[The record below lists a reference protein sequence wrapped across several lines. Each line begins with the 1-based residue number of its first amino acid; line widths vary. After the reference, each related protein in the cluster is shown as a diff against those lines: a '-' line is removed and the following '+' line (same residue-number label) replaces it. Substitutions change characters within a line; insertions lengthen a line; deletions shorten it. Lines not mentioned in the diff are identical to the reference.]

1 MRKLTNLLPPPYRGI
16 ILPVS
21 GLLALL
27 LFTGAMYS
35 LLHDQAP
42 VVTPVATQAVDTDL
56 PMLVDDPA
64 AHGLREFNGRIG
76 AGQPFI
82 AALLDAGIDRAVC
95 DTVQRHL
102 ESAAFNFRQ
111 CMPGQAFAA
120 QVDSAGALHTFR
132 YEVGKLLSYWIVR
145 DNTGLLSARSWET
158 PVETQLVAIEGSI
171 HTSVYHT
178 ILSMGEK
185 PQLVADYADVLGYDI
200 DFIFDP
206 RVGDRFSILVEK
218 QLLDGEIVGYG
229 RILAAGYTGE
239 LTGDVRGYYFSADS
253 TLEGWFAPDGEN
265 LQKAFMRSPL
275 SILRVTSN
283 FGMRTHPISGR
294 RKMHT
299 GIDYAAP
306 TGTPVWSVGSGTVV
320 FAGWKGGYGKTI
332 EVKHAGGV
340 KTRYGHLSRINVK
353 VGQGVRQHQT
363 LGAVGSTGYS
373 TGPHLHFE
381 YLVGGQFVPP
391 RKVKNPSLKRLPAE
405 RLPEFSGHMR
415 QVDSLWNTVPRVSVR
430 ERRIAAASAS
440 VPSRRG

>member
-1 MRKLTNLLPPPYRGI
+1 MRKLTNLLPLRHRGI
-16 ILPVS
+16 ILAGT
-21 GLLALL
+21 GLIALL
-27 LFTGAMYS
+27 LFTGAMYA
-35 LLHDQAP
+35 LFPDHP
-42 VVTPVATQAVDTDL
+42 PVATPEITQAAGPEP
-56 PMLVDDPA
+56 PMLVEDPA
-64 AHGLREFNGRIG
+64 AHGLTEFNGRIG
-76 AGQPFI
+76 TGQPFI
-82 AALLDAGIDRAVC
+82 TALLDAGLDRAVC

-111 CMPGQAFAA
+111 CMPGQAFTA
-120 QVDSAGALHTFR
+120 QVDSAGALRAFR

-145 DNTGLLSARSWET
+145 DNAGALAASRWET
-158 PVETQLVAIEGSI
+158 PVETQLVAIEGDI

-206 RVGDRFSILVEK
+206 RVGDRFSVLVEK

-229 RILAAGYTGE
+229 RILAASYNGEITGE
-239 LTGDVRGYYFSADS
+239 VRGYYFNADS

-275 SILRVTSN
+275 SILRVTSS

-320 FAGWKGGYGKTI
+320 FAGWKGGYGKTV

-340 KTRYGHLSRINVK
+340 KTRYGHLSRISVK
-353 VGQGVRQHQT
+353 TGQGVRQHQT
-363 LGAVGSTGYS
+363 IGAVGSTGYS

-405 RLPEFSGHMR
+405 RMPEFSGHMH
-415 QVDSLWNTVPRVSVR
+415 QVDSLWNAAHKISSRD
-430 ERRIAAASAS
+430 RRIAVAGAS
-440 VPSRRG
+440 VSSRRG